1 MRRFSL
7 RRVAPQKHAGV
18 HMVRAKLSW
27 PQRLVQIGLRLA
39 VVFLIALI
47 VGWMLNRTEAALERS
62 ARPAGFSRG
71 VLQGALMPM
80 SMPNLLVG
88 RDVTIYSQNNT
99 GLSYKLG
106 YTSGVNGCGAIF
118 FGFFFWRLNRWRN
131 QARTEDRERV

>member
-1 MRRFSL
+1 MTYIQVKVSAG
-7 RRVAPQKHAGV
+7 RRVRTLLIRV
-18 HMVRAKLSW
+18 
-27 PQRLVQIGLRLA
+27 LA
-39 VVFLIALI
+39 VLLVAAAIGAI
-47 VGWMLNRTEAALERS
+47 LNRVSASLERS

-118 FGFFFWRLNRWRN
+118 FWLVFWRLNRWRN
-131 QARTEDRERV
+131 QTRTDA

>member
-1 MRRFSL
+1 MTDIQVKVSAW
-7 RRVAPQKHAGV
+7 RRVRKVLLRVSSILLLAAAIGV
-18 HMVRAKLSW
+18 VLNYLSSS
-27 PQRLVQIGLRLA
+27 
-39 VVFLIALI
+39 
-47 VGWMLNRTEAALERS
+47 LERS

-71 VLQGALMPM
+71 VVQGALMPM

-88 RDVTIYSQNNT
+88 RDVTIYSPNNT

-131 QARTEDRERV
+131 QPRNDA